1 MTTDPVEEFAIPYV
15 LVKDPPLAFPVKFKM
30 PVEAL
35 LTAGPTAPP
44 LRPNALPVTVIVPV
58 PVILKPLAADPPV
71 IFPTTAAVAGEFA
84 ENNKQVVV
92 PAKISAVK
100 VNVSAMVKEP
110 PAAIGI
116 EATAVV
122 LMLATVDATPVP
134 DPTPVATNITPI
146 VLEEAPMAVH
156 DVEPTEVI
164 T

>member
-1 MTTDPVEEFAIPYV
+1 M
-15 LVKDPPLAFPVKFKM
+15 L
-30 PVEAL
+30 
-35 LTAGPTAPP
+35 
-44 LRPNALPVTVIVPV
+44 
-58 PVILKPLAADPPV
+58 
-71 IFPTTAAVAGEFA
+71 PTTAAVAGEFA

-100 VNVSAMVKEP
+100 VNVSAMVKDP

-134 DPTPVATNITPI
+134 DPTPVATNITPT
-146 VLEEAPMAVH
+146 LFDKAPMLVH
-156 DVEPTEVI
+156 SVDPTEVI